1 MTSARRASVVGFL
14 VLLGL
19 VLAITLSPT
28 PVDQGRGAW
37 VAAVLSVLHRI
48 GVSESFGYSELETAS
63 NIVMFIPLGVVLA
76 LALPPARRWI
86 GFVVLPLLSAVIE
99 CAQFVVLPR
108 RYSSFGDVVA
118 NSIGGWIGVSLVI
131 VIAEFVAE
139 GRQGQ

>member
-1 MTSARRASVVGFL
+1 

-48 GVSESFGYSELETAS
+48 GVSESFGYSELETVS

-76 LALPPARRWI
+76 LALPRRWI

>member
-1 MTSARRASVVGFL
+1 M
-14 VLLGL
+14 
-19 VLAITLSPT
+19 
-28 PVDQGRGAW
+28 
-37 VAAVLSVLHRI
+37 LSVLHRI
-48 GVSESFGYSELETAS
+48 GVSESFGYSELETVS

>member
-1 MTSARRASVVGFL
+1 MGFL

-28 PVDQGRGAW
+28 PVDHGRGAW

-48 GVSESFGYSELETAS
+48 GVSESFGYSELETVS

>member
-1 MTSARRASVVGFL
+1 MLVFVSSLLHFL
-14 VLLGL
+14 LTVLVPL
-19 VLAITLSPT
+19 
-28 PVDQGRGAW
+28 
-37 VAAVLSVLHRI
+37 
-48 GVSESFGYSELETAS
+48 
-63 NIVMFIPLGVVLA
+63 LGVVLA